1 MHPENETDRPDPAI
15 EKNEEIKPRIKK
27 ERKPVSGKK
36 ILKGKKVSLKK
47 AVKNISSA
55 ATVEEKS
62 TFQILTDKT
71 NRIFDSLVDEIK
83 VLSKKTS
90 ELSKNSNLLDSFSKI
105 LNKTRQGIIR
115 KKDEFSKI
123 HQLNSS
129 IASAKRQL
137 EHHTLSL
144 GNKVTELIE
153 DQKIDPT
160 MSNGLDY
167 LFTRIKDLKQEI
179 QIKEQELKKIL
190 NET

>member
-1 MHPENETDRPDPAI
+1 MHPENEADRPEPAI
-15 EKNEEIKPRIKK
+15 ENNEEIKPRIKK
-27 ERKPVSGKK
+27 VRKPVSGKK
-36 ILKGKKVSLKK
+36 SLKGKKVSLKK
-47 AVKNISSA
+47 AVKDTSA
-55 ATVEEKS
+55 AVADDGKS
-62 TFQILTDKT
+62 TFQILADKT
-71 NRIFDSLVDEIK
+71 KHFFDFLVDAITM
-83 VLSKKTS
+83 LSKKIYK
-90 ELSKNSNLLDSFSKI
+90 LSQDSNLLDSFFKV
-105 LNKTRQGIIR
+105 LNKTRQGIIC

-123 HQLNSS
+123 HKLNSS

-160 MSNGLDY
+160 LSNGLDY

-190 NET
+190 KD